1 MHGVSFSVFFAY
13 PSTRKARVASLG
25 GIVSDNC
32 SQEVRSDRGGIIALI
47 GILIFFFFIVLMV
60 AGSLGAAISQD
71 TPVENG
77 IGVVEIRGTIATA
90 DSTVKVLQKFQDD
103 DDIKA
108 ILVRIDSPGGSVSA
122 SQEMVE
128 AIRGVTK
135 PIVISM
141 GDMAAS
147 GGYYVA
153 CAGPKIYANAGTLT
167 GSIGVISQVMDL
179 QDVLS
184 FFKIKVHTVKTG
196 ALKDAGSPYRSFD
209 DADRAYFTKLGLEIF
224 DQFVSHVAE
233 ARHKTHD
240 EIAAIADGRVWT
252 GREATELGLIDEIG
266 GFYSAIQ
273 GLKEMAH
280 MTGNHTLVYPKKK
293 TDTLLEE
300 LLLEGSSR
308 VGAEIRDN
316 LEAIIHRP
324 DSFEYRYTTR

>member
-240 EIAAIADGRVWT
+240 EI
-252 GREATELGLIDEIG
+252 G